1 MHLMRKKIHLT
12 KAELMEDQLVLH
24 SSEKVEESELK
35 PAGQVLVDSDNF
47 SFVYFAESQEDYV
60 LIHIQEECWTALN
73 KAFEQKL
80 PVYAGIGETEF
91 ELEGLHQE
99 LDFLIENIEGNSNYG
114 EEMVKKVEAVFLE
127 KA

>member
-1 MHLMRKKIHLT
+1 MRKNIQLT
-12 KAELMEDQLVLH
+12 KAELLQDKLLLH
-24 SSEKVEESELK
+24 SKENTDEQALQ
-35 PAGQVLVDSDNF
+35 PAGQVIVDSDNF
-47 SFVYFAESQEDYV
+47 SFVYLAESEDDYV
-60 LIHIQEECWTALN
+60 LLHIQEECWSSLK

-80 PVYAGIGETEF
+80 PVFAAIGNTEF

-114 EEMVKKVEAVFLE
+114 EGMVKKVEAVFLE

>member
-1 MHLMRKKIHLT
+1 MRKKIHLT
-12 KAELMEDQLVLH
+12 KAELLENKLVLH
-24 SSEKVEESELK
+24 SSENVDQPNLK

-60 LIHIQEECWTALN
+60 LIHIQEECWTAL
-73 KAFEQKL
+73 KEAFEQKV
-80 PVYAGIGETEF
+80 PVVADLGESEF

-114 EEMVKKVEAVFLE
+114 DEMVKKVEAVFLE

>member
-1 MHLMRKKIHLT
+1 MRKKIYLT
-12 KAELMEDQLVLH
+12 NAELLEDKLILH
-24 SSEKVEESELK
+24 TIERNDELNLK

-60 LIHIQEECWTALN
+60 LIHIQEECWTAL
-73 KAFEQKL
+73 KDAFEQKV
-80 PVYAGIGETEF
+80 PVVADLGETEF
-91 ELEGLHQE
+91 ELDGLHQE

>member
-1 MHLMRKKIHLT
+1 MRKNIQLIN
-12 KAELMEDQLVLH
+12 AELLQDKLLLH
-24 SSEKVEESELK
+24 SKETLDAEILQ
-35 PAGQVLVDSDNF
+35 PAGQVIVDSDNF
-47 SFVYFAESQEDYV
+47 SFVYLAESGEDYV
-60 LIHIQEECWTALN
+60 LLHIQEECWPSLK

-80 PVYAGIGETEF
+80 AVVAAVGKTEF

-114 EEMVKKVEAVFLE
+114 EDMVKKVEAVFLE

>member
-1 MHLMRKKIHLT
+1 MRQKIHLT
-12 KAELMEDQLVLH
+12 KAELLEDKLVLH
-24 SSEKVEESELK
+24 SSEKKDELNMK
-35 PAGQVLVDSDNF
+35 PAGQVLVDSENF

-60 LIHIQEECWTALN
+60 LIHIQEECWSAL
-73 KAFEQKL
+73 KEAFEQKV
-80 PVYAGIGETEF
+80 PVIADLGETNF

>member
-1 MHLMRKKIHLT
+1 MRKKIHLT
-12 KAELMEDQLVLH
+12 KAELLGDKLVLH
-24 SSEKVEESELK
+24 SSEKAEETNLK

-60 LIHIQEECWTALN
+60 FIHIQEECWSAL
-73 KAFEQKL
+73 KEAFDQKL
-80 PVYAGIGETEF
+80 PVVADLGEEHF
-91 ELEGLHQE
+91 LLEGLHEE

-114 EEMVKKVEAVFLE
+114 EDMVKKVEAVFLE